1 MPDVSRGGC
10 KTAGGPVN
18 VLLYDCTTLA
28 FDTEREDD
36 HAVEVPD
43 RLLVKN
49 FNKDGRH
56 FRSQIMLA
64 GGKEFR
70 IFDFQ
75 NADRLVSVVLNCF
88 DGLGQCFV
96 DAFQY
101 EPGRSLIHEIN
112 ILGLANHCAMR
123 RILAISAQNIELLG
137 VRFQSL
143 ASRRHLPSHVKVRS
157 TIHHLGRRVNPMAP
171 CGRLTISRFQHLAR
185 KAYPFCSDCISICWS
200 LLASPPHFVQIQN

>member
-10 KTAGGPVN
+10 KTAGGSVN

-43 RLLVKN
+43 RLLAKN
-49 FNKDGRH
+49 FNKMVGISAV
-56 FRSQIMLA
+56 RSCWQ

-70 IFDFQ
+70 LFDFQ
-75 NADRLVSVVLNCF
+75 NAGRLVSVVLNCF
-88 DGLGQCFV
+88 DGLGQCF
-96 DAFQY
+96 DGAFQY

-112 ILGLANHCAMR
+112 VLSLANHCAMR
-123 RILAISAQNIELLG
+123 RILAISTQNMELFG

-143 ASRRHLPSHVKVRS
+143 ASRRHLPSHVKARS

-185 KAYPFCSDCISICWS
+185 KAYPFCSDSISI
-200 LLASPPHFVQIQN
+200 L

>member
-1 MPDVSRGGC
+1 MCCSTIVRRWPLIRNAKTITLLRCRIVFWSRISTKMVGISAVRSCWQGG
-10 KTAGGPVN
+10 G
-18 VLLYDCTTLA
+18 
-28 FDTEREDD
+28 E
-36 HAVEVPD
+36 
-43 RLLVKN
+43 
-49 FNKDGRH
+49 
-56 FRSQIMLA
+56 
-64 GGKEFR
+64 EFR
-70 IFDFQ
+70 FFDFQ

-101 EPGRSLIHEIN
+101 EPGRNLIHEIN
-112 ILGLANHCAMR
+112 ILGLTNHCAMR

-185 KAYPFCSDCISICWS
+185 KAYPKISSCSKTGLWQVVDVE
-200 LLASPPHFVQIQN
+200 PMPVFGKFYNG